1 MQTKLF
7 RRDFTLVVI
16 GQIISLFGNA
26 ILRFALPL
34 YLLRETGSSTLFG
47 VVTACSFA
55 PMVILSMAGG
65 VLADRVNKRNIMV
78 GLDFSTAAIIMLFYF
93 SLGKIPTVPLFIVV
107 LMLLYGISGTYQP
120 AVQASVPLLVAK
132 EKLMAGNAVINQVN
146 TLSGLLGPVIGG
158 VMFTLWGIYPILL
171 LSAACFTFSAIME
184 IFIHIP
190 HEKRPREVGVFRVVG
205 MDLKESY
212 QFVKSE
218 KPIFFSVVLL
228 VSIFNLVL
236 SAVMIV
242 GTPILITQVLGMSDT
257 MYGFAQ
263 GALALG
269 GKLSAQ
275 ARQIAAEAGVE
286 LVDYFARKELILC
299 NAIPTAEGCIGILM
313 AERTRTLW
321 NSAILLAGFGPVG
334 QALGVRLAALGAQVT
349 VAARRPAQRALAES
363 FSLRAVDLARLE
375 QAAPAFDTVVNTIPA
390 PVLTEAVLA
399 ALRPGS
405 LIVDLASK
413 PGGTDFA
420 AARRLGHRAI
430 HALSLPTAC
439 APETA
444 GEALART
451 VCEILAEREGTP

>member
-55 PMVILSMAGG
+55 PMVILSMVGG
-65 VLADRVNKRNIMV
+65 VLADRVNKRDIMV
-78 GLDFSTAAIIMLFYF
+78 GLDFSTAAIIMLFYFSLGKIYF

-190 HEKRPREVGVFRVVG
+190 HEKRPREVGVLRVVG

-212 QFVKSE
+212 QFVKTE
-218 KPIFFSVVLL
+218 KPIFFSVVFL

-257 MYGFAQ
+257 MYGFTQ

-269 GKLSAQ
+269 GLCGGILTAIVSEKLKIQNSYVLLLVCSIAVAVMGISLFLNMPAIVSYWAITLMSFTAMGASTLFMVQIYTLVQTQTPPQLVGKIMAALISIAMCGQPIGQ
-275 ARQIAAEAGVE
+275 AIYGVLFDIFAAHTWVVLIGAAIAA
-286 LVDYFARKELILC
+286 FLISLYSKK
-299 NAIPTAEGCIGILM
+299 I
-313 AERTRTLW
+313 
-321 NSAILLAGFGPVG
+321 FG
-334 QALGVRLAALGAQVT
+334 
-349 VAARRPAQRALAES
+349 
-363 FSLRAVDLARLE
+363 RLE
-375 QAAPAFDTVVNTIPA
+375 N
-390 PVLTEAVLA
+390 
-399 ALRPGS
+399 
-405 LIVDLASK
+405 SK
-413 PGGTDFA
+413 
-420 AARRLGHRAI
+420 
-430 HALSLPTAC
+430 
-439 APETA
+439 
-444 GEALART
+444 
-451 VCEILAEREGTP
+451 